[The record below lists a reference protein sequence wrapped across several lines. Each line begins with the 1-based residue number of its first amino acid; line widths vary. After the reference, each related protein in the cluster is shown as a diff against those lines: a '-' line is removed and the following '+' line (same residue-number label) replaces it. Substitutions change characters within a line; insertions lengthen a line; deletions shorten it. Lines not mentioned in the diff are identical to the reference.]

1 MTVAGWVLFGIIVVI
16 AACICIF
23 SIIADINP
31 VWKVLV
37 LMICVIC
44 VLGAFAGFKWYFKNT
59 ESGKRAV
66 KTQKSNFEG
75 GTRRKVTV
83 YDVNGNAIQEYDGE
97 FDVTYD
103 NDRILFD
110 DEKGLRHIIYY
121 PTGTVIVDEM
131 ESK

>member
-1 MTVAGWVLFGIIVVI
+1 MTVAGWVVFGIIVVI
-16 AACICIF
+16 AACICIAAIV
-23 SIIADINP
+23 SDINP

-37 LMICVIC
+37 LIICVIC
-44 VLGAFAGFKWYFKNT
+44 VLGAFAGFKWYFNNT

-66 KTQKSNFEG
+66 KTQKSNFDG
-75 GTRRKVTV
+75 GARRKVTV
-83 YDVNGNAIQEYDGE
+83 YDVNGNVIQEYDGE